1 VDGIQVVTLV
11 YTGLLIVLFIAMVVS
26 YFRHRRRVRR
36 YTRLA
41 VILALGV
48 VAIDAGI
55 FILNPDVRVALGAP
69 MVFCL
74 NVVVFARLVIYGV
87 VGMYCARSVDVPH
100 AAVLRAMSARRPP
113 RVAGLARGMLL
124 WVPAIVAGA
133 VAFSW
138 VLFTLVPTRM
148 SDAMRE
154 LLESSVS
161 NAPVSTEPSLVAA
174 LVMLEFAL
182 AEEITFRL
190 GIQNF
195 LARVFGLGGSRYW
208 LAILCSTV
216 LWSAAHA
223 GMLEPDRVKFVQV
236 APLGIALGCL
246 ARRYGVESSIV
257 AHAAFNLIMMFLAPG
272 LIEF

>member
-1 VDGIQVVTLV
+1 MDVLQVVTLA

-36 YTRLA
+36 YTRVA

-48 VAIDAGI
+48 IAIDASI
-55 FILNPDVRVALGAP
+55 FILNQDVRVALGAP

-87 VGMYCARSVDVPH
+87 VGMYCARSVRVPH
-100 AAVLRAMSARRPP
+100 APVLRAMTARRPP
-113 RVAGLARGMLL
+113 RDAGLARGLLL
-124 WVPAIVAGA
+124 WVPATVAGA

-138 VLFTLVPTRM
+138 ALFTLVPTRM
-148 SDAMRE
+148 SDAMHA
-154 LLESSVS
+154 LLESSVAG
-161 NAPVSTEPSLVAA
+161 APISTEPSLVAA

-182 AEEITFRL
+182 AEEVTFRL

-195 LARVFGLGGSRYW
+195 LAHVFGLRGSRYW
-208 LAILCSTV
+208 LAVLCSTV

-223 GMLEPDRVKFVQV
+223 GMLEPEWVKFAQV
-236 APLGIALGCL
+236 APLGIALGFL
-246 ARRYGVESSIV
+246 ARRYGVESSIA
-257 AHAAFNLIMMFLAPG
+257 AHAAFNLVMMVLSPG